1 MKAHFV
7 ANISNESLRI
17 LSADGRDHFHLTEEN
32 SHDLLSSILLIRLDV
47 NILHVNFSGIVSLM
61 ANSKSDSKLITEH

>member
-7 ANISNESLRI
+7 ANIRNESLRI
-17 LSADGRDHFHLTEEN
+17 LSADGRLRSLSFKEN
-32 SHDLLSSILLIRLDV
+32 SHDLLRSILLIRLDV